1 MVAGTHNRR
10 KLRSASKEQATLV
23 AGACNQRKLLLV
35 SGFVERLAA

>member
-1 MVAGTHNRR
+1 MRHPDAGVLE
-10 KLRSASKEQATLV
+10 KFLVQDFMV